1 MLEAGKTYLDNS
13 GKRVT
18 IGGRIR
24 DYGPDREF
32 VWSIGG
38 DWYCEKTGSFVWGR
52 RTPDG
57 YEHVVLSE
65 NSPKSILN
73 HQEVDDEQL

>member
-1 MLEAGKTYLDNS
+1 MLEAGKTYLNNS

-24 DYGPDREF
+24 HYEPGREF

-38 DWYCEKTGSFVWGR
+38 DWYCESTGAFAWCR
-52 RTPDG
+52 LTPDG
-57 YEHVVLSE
+57 YENVLLSE

-73 HQEVDDEQL
+73 HEGVENDD